1 MTPIETLA
9 RKNEKFSKL
18 VAQLGNIELEKR
30 DITFSSLSKIIINQ
44 QLSGSAADTI
54 FGRLENLIE
63 RKGCKEPNQFLNI
76 PDKDLRTIG
85 ISFSKIGFIKDLAR
99 RLDGNPD
106 LICSWNSLNDNE
118 ALEAIQNL
126 KGFGPW
132 SANIIL
138 LSMGR
143 KDVFPFDDTTLKKAY
158 LNIYGKPLSKN
169 LQEIDWAK
177 PFRSFLARYFWR
189 WVDEGM
195 KELT

>member
-1 MTPIETLA
+1 MSPIETLA
-9 RKNEKFSKL
+9 ERDKNFSKL
-18 VAQLGNIELEKR
+18 VAQIGKIEFEKR
-30 DITFSSLSKIIINQ
+30 DINFRTLAKIIINQ
-44 QLSGSAADTI
+44 QLSGNAADTI
-54 FGRLENLIE
+54 FGRLENLLE
-63 RKGCKEPNQFLNI
+63 CNGYTEPNQFLNI

-85 ISFSKIGFIKDLAR
+85 ISFSKIGFIKDLAK
-99 RLDGNPD
+99 RLDGNPE
-106 LICSWNSLNDNE
+106 LIHSWNSLNDNE
-118 ALEAIQNL
+118 ALEAIQKL

>member
-1 MTPIETLA
+1 MSPIETLA
-9 RKNEKFSKL
+9 ERDKNFSKL
-18 VAQLGNIELEKR
+18 VAQIGKIEFEKR
-30 DITFSSLSKIIINQ
+30 EINFRTLAKIIINQ

-54 FGRLENLIE
+54 FGRLENLLE
-63 RKGCKEPNQFLNI
+63 LKECREPDQFLNI

>member
-1 MTPIETLA
+1 MSPIETLA
-9 RKNEKFSKL
+9 ERDKNFSKL
-18 VAQLGNIELEKR
+18 VAQIGKIEFEKR
-30 DITFSSLSKIIINQ
+30 EINFRTLAKIIINQ

-54 FGRLENLIE
+54 FGRLENLLE
-63 RKGCKEPNQFLNI
+63 RKECREPDQFLNI

-106 LICSWNSLNDNE
+106 LICSWNTLNDNE

-143 KDVFPFDDTTLKKAY
+143 KDVFPFDDTTLKKAH